1 MVLFAIAIPLFYA
14 CMPMILLFGLTC
26 FQTFSLSVLHYEEF
40 RYSDHYIYWFMVAL
54 PYVILAG
61 CLTFVFNAYL
71 IVLAIL
77 AAPVGL
83 GLMIYALTD
92 EWRY

>member
-1 MVLFAIAIPLFYA
+1 
-14 CMPMILLFGLTC
+14 MILLFGLTC
-26 FQTFSLSVLHYEEF
+26 FQTFSLSVLHYEEC
-40 RYSDHYIYWFMVAL
+40 RYSEHYIYWAMLAV

-77 AAPVGL
+77 ANSLCL
-83 GLMIYALTD
+83 GFMIYEFTND
-92 EWRY
+92 WRYEMNIWRQ